1 MQGSIHSISFLLL
14 LLATFILASPM
25 PTQKPTVPSTSKST
39 TPINK
44 MYSLSSH
51 QMMNI
56 TNNDTNPKSSTSSAA
71 AKSTGTSTACS
82 PEVQALASGI
92 NSNIADQRNEQK
104 AVTAVGK
111 ALQQS
116 PFNASMFDAAQ
127 SSLMTFVQKGIQ
139 IRQNNQKI
147 APAGNAAI
155 PGLAT
160 VAMAQQEE
168 LNLTMSLTASN
179 VTGSNATV
187 AKLKTDFAG
196 GIVQNMKNLAA
207 ATKGCKMPSTT
218 T

>member
-1 MQGSIHSISFLLL
+1 MRSYIQSISFLLL
-14 LLATFILASPM
+14 LLGTFILASPIQ
-25 PTQKPTVPSTSKST
+25 TEKPTVPSTPKPTISV
-39 TPINK
+39 NK
-44 MYSLSSH
+44 MYSLSSR
-51 QMMNI
+51 QKMNM
-56 TNNDTNPKSSTSSAA
+56 TSGDTNPKSSTSSAG

-92 NSNIADQRNEQK
+92 SSNIADQRDEQK

-111 ALQQS
+111 ILQQS
-116 PFNASMFDAAQ
+116 PFNTSMFDVAQ

-147 APAGNAAI
+147 APAGNSAI
-155 PGLAT
+155 PGLAI

-179 VTGSNATV
+179 VAGSNATV

>member
-1 MQGSIHSISFLLL
+1 MRSYIQTISFLLL
-14 LLATFILASPM
+14 LLGTFILANPIQ
-25 PTQKPTVPSTSKST
+25 TENPTVPSTLKPT
-39 TPINK
+39 IPVNK
-44 MYSLSSH
+44 MYSLSSR
-51 QMMNI
+51 QKMNM
-56 TNNDTNPKSSTSSAA
+56 TSGDTNPKSSTSSAG

-92 NSNIADQRNEQK
+92 SSNIADQRNEQK

-111 ALQQS
+111 ILQQS
-116 PFNASMFDAAQ
+116 PFNTSMFDAAQ

-147 APAGNAAI
+147 APAGNGAI
-155 PGLAT
+155 PGLAI

-179 VTGSNATV
+179 VPGSNATV

>member
-1 MQGSIHSISFLLL
+1 MQGSIHSVSFLLL
-14 LLATFILASPM
+14 LLGTFILASPM

-51 QMMNI
+51 QMMNT
-56 TNNDTNPKSSTSSAA
+56 TNDDTNPKSSTSSAA

-104 AVTAVGK
+104 AVTA
-111 ALQQS
+111 
-116 PFNASMFDAAQ
+116 
-127 SSLMTFVQKGIQ
+127 
-139 IRQNNQKI
+139 I

-179 VTGSNATV
+179 VASSNATV